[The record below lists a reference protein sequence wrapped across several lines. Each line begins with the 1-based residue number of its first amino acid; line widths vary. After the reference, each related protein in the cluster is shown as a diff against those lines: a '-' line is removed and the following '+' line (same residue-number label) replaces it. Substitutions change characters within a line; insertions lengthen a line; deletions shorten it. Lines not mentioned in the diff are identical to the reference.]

1 MAASLRRGLTPGRLR
16 LFLAVLFLALLIP
29 FAVLVWQTQ
38 QQIKWEAFH
47 QYRLL
52 AEELSQRID
61 SELQRWIAVEE
72 AHSYADY
79 QFLVLTGDPN
89 TSSYVQRSPLASY
102 PVESSIPGLLGYFQ
116 VDAEGVFSTPATPE
130 TLDNPERW
138 GLSAEELTQRT
149 ALRDTLLDILSQNQ
163 LVQRRRAD
171 DKPLNLMDE
180 DTGLADAAGTSSSR
194 FSSSYESGL
203 GGVNESADS
212 GGAIDTEMDSLAMAE
227 PISTP
232 AAPAAQEKEIT
243 QAQAQAQ
250 AQAQE
255 EYKAKSPPVYAQQ
268 AFDNLNSPVFEQRQ
282 RSQSDKRLE
291 DLKLQSSFKKENVAS
306 KTLSKAAGVS
316 APAPNRATRIE
327 QTALVE
333 EVESEA
339 APGEPAVAAPKV
351 KIFESEVDPLE
362 LALLDSGQFVL
373 FRKVWRDGQRI
384 IQGAII
390 EQNAFIEG
398 AMAQAF
404 QGAALA
410 QMSNMV
416 VAFQGDILQTVSGSV
431 RRGYMDQSD
440 ELNGELLHQV
450 RLSAPLGDFQLLWS
464 INRLPAG
471 PGARVVIWAS
481 VILGGVLLLGFIMLY
496 RLGLRQIKL
505 ARQQQDFVSAVSHEL
520 KTPLTSIRMYGE
532 MLREGWVG
540 EEKKREYYDFIHDES
555 ERLSRL
561 IANVL
566 QLARMERNDLKLE
579 LKPVGTQALM
589 DMVRSKIS
597 SQVER
602 AGFECSYEL
611 DPSCAGRELHVDA
624 DAFVQVI
631 INLVDNAI
639 KFSAK
644 SERKR
649 IEIHARPRGAKS
661 VAWSVRDYGP
671 GVQKSQ
677 MKKIFQLFY
686 RSGNELTRETVGT
699 GIGLALVRQL
709 TRAMGGEVDV
719 LNRSPGAEFEV
730 VLS

>member
-29 FAVLVWQTQ
+29 FSVLVWQTQ

-89 TSSYVQRSPLASY
+89 TSSYVQRSPLAAF
-102 PVESSIPGLLGYFQ
+102 PAESSIPGLLGYFQ

-138 GLSAEELTQRT
+138 GLSVEELTQRT

-163 LVQRRRAD
+163 LVQRRRTD
-171 DKPLNLMDE
+171 DQPLNLVE
-180 DTGLADAAGTSSSR
+180 EGAGLADAAESSSSMY
-194 FSSSYESGL
+194 SSSSESGL
-203 GGVNESADS
+203 GGMSASDDIS
-212 GGAIDTEMDSLAMAE
+212 SERDAEMDTLAMVE
-227 PISTP
+227 PKPTP
-232 AAPAAQEKEIT
+232 AAPATRERKSVPEP
-243 QAQAQAQ
+243 
-250 AQAQE
+250 AQE

-282 RSQSDKRLE
+282 RSQSEKRLD
-291 DLKLQSSFKKENVAS
+291 DLKLQNSFKKESAAS
-306 KTLSKAAGVS
+306 KSLSKAAPATVQ
-316 APAPNRATRIE
+316 APNRVSRIE
-327 QTALVE
+327 QTALLE

-390 EQNAFIEG
+390 EQDAFVEG
-398 AMAQAF
+398 AIAQAF
-404 QGAALA
+404 QGTALA

-416 VAFQGDILQTVSGSV
+416 VAFQGDILQTISGSV
-431 RRGYMDQSD
+431 GRGYMDRSG

-450 RLSAPLGDFQLLWS
+450 RLSAPLGDFQLLWT

-579 LKPVGTQALM
+579 LKPVGAQALM

-611 DPSCAGRELHVDA
+611 DPSCVERELHVDA

-686 RSGNELTRETVGT
+686 RSGNELTRDTVGT

-719 LNRSPGAEFEV
+719 LNRTPGAEFEV